1 MPDNVVLHHRIS
13 AMTTSKRPSEG
24 LSRSAAAPSRVTQGV
39 AASRTAGA
47 HADDVIDVPRER
59 GRRQRVQSAETGM
72 VVLKGLARL
81 GGRASLTALAQHVQQ
96 SPAKVHRYLM
106 SLVEEGLV
114 AQDADS
120 QHYHLGLEAMLI
132 GVAAMRQADPV
143 RSAEPALVRLREAF
157 DVTCF
162 IAVMGNKGPTI
173 VRFEEPGLP
182 VTINVRIGS
191 VMSMLWS
198 ATGRVFLGCLD
209 DPQVLAMAE
218 AELAHASPE
227 QRAQLDASDPIG
239 TLRAA
244 VRAAQAASVRDTN
257 LTGISALAAPVFNYD
272 GRLVGVVTALGAT
285 GGFDARMDGPIGEAV
300 RREAMSASH
309 ALGYRPPLPASA

>member
-1 MPDNVVLHHRIS
+1 MPGDSDLHHKIS
-13 AMTTSKRPSEG
+13 PMTTSKRPTAG
-24 LSRSAAAPSRVTQGV
+24 RPRNAAAPSDVTEGL
-39 AASRTAGA
+39 AATDTDTNDA
-47 HADDVIDVPRER
+47 PRER

-81 GGRASLTALAQHVQQ
+81 GGRASLTALALHVQQ

-143 RSAEPALVRLREAF
+143 RAAEPALVRLREAF

-191 VMSMLWS
+191 VMSVLWS
-198 ATGRVFLGCLD
+198 AAGRVFLGLLD

-218 AELAHASPE
+218 GELVHASPE
-227 QRAQLDASDPIG
+227 HRAQLDATDPIG
-239 TLRAA
+239 ALRAS
-244 VRAAQAASVRDTN
+244 VRAAQGASVRDTN

-272 GRLVGVVTALGAT
+272 GRLVGVITALGAT

-300 RREAMSASH
+300 RREALAASH
-309 ALGYRPPLPASA
+309 SLGYRPPLPASA

>member
-1 MPDNVVLHHRIS
+1 
-13 AMTTSKRPSEG
+13 MTTKPSPMTTRRAT
-24 LSRSAAAPSRVTQGV
+24 RSANATSKEDTTIADDS
-39 AASRTAGA
+39 AGA
-47 HADDVIDVPRER
+47 NDEPRER

-106 SLVEEGLV
+106 SLVEEELV

-143 RSAEPALVRLREAF
+143 RASEAALIRMREAHE
-157 DVTCF
+157 VTCF

-182 VTINVRIGS
+182 VTVNVRIGS
-191 VMSMLWS
+191 VMSMVWS
-198 ATGRVFLGCLD
+198 AAGRVFLGLLD
-209 DPQVLAMAE
+209 DTHVRAMAE
-218 AELAHASPE
+218 EELAAASPE
-227 QRAQLDASDPIG
+227 LLAQLDARDPIG
-239 TLRAA
+239 VLRDE
-244 VRAAQAASVRDTN
+244 VRKARGASVRDTN
-257 LTGISALAAPVFNYD
+257 LKGISAIAAPIYNYD
-272 GRLVGVVTALGAT
+272 GRLVAVLTALGAT
-285 GGFDARMDGPIGEAV
+285 GGFDSRIDGPIGQSV
-300 RREAMSASH
+300 YREALAASA
-309 ALGYRPPLPASA
+309 ALGYRPDVAI